1 MNTMLQMLLTIHLSL
16 GLLEMIFFQFCA
28 VLLGFCI
35 HFFIVSRRNTVLPK
49 KNKSP
54 YAISEA
60 DEWKLK
66 YFDESEKQEKKYQ
79 DLTDRLETTVREL
92 ENTEMEL
99 ETTQLENLKLH
110 KEQARLQSAELA
122 AAQLEETIELIKQ
135 KDVEIL
141 QLKDQMEKLRKRK
154 AKSAGEP
161 EAESGMKIST
171 STINL
176 DALQV
181 KLESLHNE
189 NQQLLQLVADKETK
203 LHAFNFQRQQ
213 LMRKITL
220 LEDLNNDI
228 RQLGDPSSALHEETT
243 TP

>member
-1 MNTMLQMLLTIHLSL
+1 MLTMLLTIHLSI
-16 GLLEMIFFQFCA
+16 GLLEMIFFQLCA
-28 VLLGFCI
+28 VLLGFSI
-35 HFFIVSRRNTVLPK
+35 HFFIVSRRNNVLPK
-49 KNKSP
+49 KDKSP
-54 YAISEA
+54 YALTEA

-79 DLTDRLETTVREL
+79 HLEDRLETTVKEL
-92 ENTEMEL
+92 ENAEMEL
-99 ETTQLENLKLH
+99 ETAQLENLKLH
-110 KEQARLQSAELA
+110 KEHARLQSAEQA
-122 AAQLEETIELIKQ
+122 AGQLREAIEVIKE
-135 KDVEIL
+135 KDVEIVL
-141 QLKDQMEKLRKRK
+141 LKEQIEKLRKRK
-154 AKSAGEP
+154 TKSAAEV
-161 EAESGMKIST
+161 EAEGVVKVSAG
-171 STINL
+171 TINL

-228 RQLGDPSSALHEETT
+228 RQLGDTSAALHEETI

>member
-1 MNTMLQMLLTIHLSL
+1 MNTMLTMLLTIHLSI
-16 GLLEMIFFQFCA
+16 GLLEMIFFQLCA

-35 HFFIVSRRNTVLPK
+35 HFFIVSRRNNVLPK

-54 YAISEA
+54 YALTEA

-66 YFDESEKQEKKYQ
+66 YFDESEKQQKKYQ
-79 DLTDRLETTVREL
+79 NLEERLETSVREL
-92 ENTEMEL
+92 DNAQVEL

-110 KEQARLQSAELA
+110 KEKARLQFAENA
-122 AAQLEETIELIKQ
+122 AAQLQEAIEVIKE
-135 KDVEIL
+135 KDLEVAL
-141 QLKDQMEKLRKRK
+141 LKEQIEKLRKRK
-154 AKSAGEP
+154 SKSTAEP
-161 EAESGMKIST
+161 EAESAVKLNAGT
-171 STINL
+171 VNL

-228 RQLGDPSSALHEETT
+228 RQLGDTSAALHEETT

>member
-35 HFFIVSRRNTVLPK
+35 HFFIVAKKNTILPK
-49 KNKSP
+49 KDKSP

-66 YFDESEKQEKKYQ
+66 YFDELEKQERLRQ
-79 DLTDRLETTVREL
+79 ELTAQLETAMKEL
-92 ENTEMEL
+92 ENAEMEL
-99 ETTQLENLKLH
+99 ETTQLENLKMH
-110 KEQARLQSAELA
+110 KEQAKLQTLKDAEIA
-122 AAQLEETIELIKQ
+122 
-135 KDVEIL
+135 
-141 QLKDQMEKLRKRK
+141 QLKDQLDKLRKRRS
-154 AKSAGEP
+154 KSLT
-161 EAESGMKIST
+161 EAETENGVKPNVGV
-171 STINL
+171 INM

>member
-1 MNTMLQMLLTIHLSL
+1 MLQNLLTIHLSL

-35 HFFIVSRRNTVLPK
+35 HFFIVSRRNNVLPK

-54 YAISEA
+54 YALTEA

-79 DLTDRLETTVREL
+79 DLVERLETTVGEL
-92 ENTEMEL
+92 ENAEMEL

-110 KEQARLQSAELA
+110 KEQTRLQSVELA
-122 AAQLEETIELIKQ
+122 AGQLQETVELLKQ
-135 KDVEIL
+135 KDVEIV
-141 QLKDQMEKLRKRK
+141 QLKDQIEKLRKRK
-154 AKSAGEP
+154 GKSLTEP
-161 EAESGMKIST
+161 ETEGAVKVNGGT
-171 STINL
+171 VVL

-189 NQQLLQLVADKETK
+189 NQQLLQLVADKETR